1 MPLPLTVG
9 TGRALL
15 GARTRDPLAYTK
27 RVQALGPIAYW
38 PLADLSGTAATDASG
53 NGRNGTYSNVT
64 LGVPGIGDGRTAASF
79 NGTSSYVDIYAAI
92 SGVIPYDEGSISV
105 WVRDTAL
112 DATTRQVIGWRITT
126 GDIRYQVTQG
136 VSRAAI
142 KRSNVLADSVDLTAV
157 WTHLCATWSV
167 SANALKL
174 YRNGVSIGS
183 SGTAATLSGAI
194 TVGWCN
200 IGCIFS
206 GAQHWGGDIAHAA
219 VFASTLSA
227 GQIASL
233 AVVS

>member
-1 MPLPLTVG
+1 MPLPRTIG

-15 GARTRDPLAYTK
+15 GSRNPLAYTNK
-27 RVQALGPIAYW
+27 VRSFAPLAYW
-38 PLADLSGTAATDASG
+38 PLADATGSVATDASG

-112 DATTRQVIGWRITT
+112 DVSTRQAIGWRKPDVRWQLIQT
-126 GDIRYQVTQG
+126 DLKRPAI
-136 VSRAAI
+136 SRAA
-142 KRSNVLADSVDLTAV
+142 VSVSDVTDFAPV

-167 SANALKL
+167 VGNSLKL
-174 YRNGVSIGS
+174 YRNGVSVGTPS
-183 SGTAATLSGAI
+183 TAATISGAI

-200 IGCIFS
+200 IGCLFP

-219 VFASTLSA
+219 VFNTPLSA
-227 GQIASL
+227 AFVASL
-233 AVVS
+233 AVVL